1 MRMYDIIMK
10 KRNGYALAKEEI
22 EYFVAGYTKGEIP
35 DYQISA
41 LLMAIYFSG
50 MSEEETFDLTMAMT
64 NSGDVLDLSDIE
76 GIKVDKHSTGGV
88 GDKTSLVVGPMVA
101 ALGVP
106 VAKMSGR
113 GLGHTGGTID
123 KLESIPGFSTV
134 LPEDKFIDNVNK
146 IKIALVGQT
155 ANLAPAD
162 KKLYALRDVTATVDN
177 FSLIASSI
185 MSKKIASGAD
195 AIVLDVKT
203 GSGAFMKQED
213 DAIELARTMVKIGN
227 SAGKDT
233 AALVTNMD
241 EPLGNAVGNAL
252 EVKEAIDTLSGNGP
266 KDLLELSLVL
276 GAHMLMAAG
285 KAESIEEGMELLN
298 QTIDNGSAKNKFR
311 EFIEAQGGNGSV
323 IEDTGLLPKASI
335 VMDIIA
341 EENGFVKRIDTEQV
355 GLASLVLGG
364 GRETKDSEID
374 LSVGIVLKKK
384 VGDQVVKDD
393 VVATIHAN
401 DIEQLKQAKEKL
413 EIAYEFSKTPVKSQ
427 QLIKWII
434 SKNGAKKY

>member
-22 EYFVAGYTKGEIP
+22 EYFVDGYTKGEIP

-50 MSEEETFDLTMAMT
+50 MNEEETFELTMAMT
-64 NSGDVLDLSDIE
+64 NSGDILDLSDIE

-101 ALGVP
+101 ALGIP

-134 LPEDKFIDNVNK
+134 LPEDKFIDNVNR

-213 DAIELARTMVKIGN
+213 DAIELARTMVKIGL

-252 EVKEAIDTLSGNGP
+252 EVKEAIDTLNGNGP

-285 KAESIEEGMELLN
+285 KAESVEEGMELLN
-298 QTIDNGSAKNKFR
+298 ETIDNGSAKNKFR

-364 GRETKDSEID
+364 GRETKDSDID
-374 LSVGIVLKKK
+374 LSVGIVLQKK

-401 DIEQLKQAKEKL
+401 DIEKLKQAKEKL